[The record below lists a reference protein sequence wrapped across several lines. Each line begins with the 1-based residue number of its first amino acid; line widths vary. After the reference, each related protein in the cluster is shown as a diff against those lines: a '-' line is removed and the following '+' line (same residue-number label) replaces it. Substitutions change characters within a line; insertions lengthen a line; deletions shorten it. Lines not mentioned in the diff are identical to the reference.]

1 MIKNDINTVFEIGE
15 FYMLPHARWDI
26 NDNNGEYYDSVLFL
40 ENIDYEYDAV
50 VLKFKVILSPNYTKF
65 TAGENRHIRE
75 GNNYDKLI
83 RLENY
88 KI

>member
-40 ENIDYEYDAV
+40 EDLDYECDTV

-65 TAGENRHIRE
+65 TVGESRHIRE